1 MVTESGWHQ
10 ARRIARDLARATPVE
25 MLDVAELDQRVLA
38 RDCHARCDL
47 PGFATSAMD
56 GWALC
61 GAGPWRITGDV
72 PAGRPLERSLV
83 PGEAVRIATGSVVPR
98 GADAIL
104 RWEHADRSG
113 DLLQGDS
120 QPGRDIRDAGQECR
134 QGELIATAGT
144 TVSPALAGLLAATG
158 HDQVAVHRRPRVSLL
173 LLGDELLTSG
183 VPTGGRIRDSLGP
196 QVPGWIARAGGL
208 VVATEHVP
216 DTVATTRQALQRH
229 AATSDLLITT
239 GGTAAGP
246 RDHLHAALAEVAGT
260 LQVDR
265 VRVKPGHP
273 MLLAEV
279 PRPVGDSSL
288 YPVPLV
294 GLPGNPH
301 SAVVGLVT
309 LAVPLLD
316 GMLARPA
323 RALHSAPTREDL
335 RAAPGH
341 TRLIA
346 GRLVDGTFTLSGYP
360 GSAMLRGLAQ
370 SDGFAVVDEEL
381 RAGMDVPWLPLP

>member
-1 MVTESGWHQ
+1 
-10 ARRIARDLARATPVE
+10 
-25 MLDVAELDQRVLA
+25 
-38 RDCHARCDL
+38 
-47 PGFATSAMD
+47 
-56 GWALC
+56 
-61 GAGPWRITGDV
+61 
-72 PAGRPLERSLV
+72 
-83 PGEAVRIATGSVVPR
+83 
-98 GADAIL
+98 
-104 RWEHADRSG
+104 
-113 DLLQGDS
+113 
-120 QPGRDIRDAGQECR
+120 
-134 QGELIATAGT
+134 LIATAGT

-260 LQVDR
+260 LQVNK

-279 PRPVGDSSL
+279 PRPGGDSSL
-288 YPVPLV
+288 HPVPLV

-316 GMLARPA
+316 GMLAAPPRTASARPGRPA
-323 RALHSAPTREDL
+323 CR
-335 RAAPGH
+335 PGH

-370 SDGFAVVDEEL
+370 SDGFAVVTRTCGPAWTSPGYPCPRRSPAIGAPNLVRTPGDHSTRRSGFPATGNPAAPTSPSSRCSSIAPCRGHCPCTFGVKSVRPPILECSPQRAVRKTSRAVGSTGSLTLIDRSLEACGAGQRRWL
-381 RAGMDVPWLPLP
+381 RYRQCAPRWCTRMLAQV